1 MAAIIFSGSCKD
13 KVPKVLTQEVIF
25 KKEGELSLKKSSN
38 DSTIARLNIEIADDE
53 YQTQTG
59 LMYRKSM
66 KDDQAMIFIFEDEIQ
81 RAFYMKNTQFDLDII
96 FISSDK
102 KVVSIQKNAKS
113 LDLTSLP
120 SEGPA
125 QYVLEVNAGL
135 SDTWTLE
142 SGDSVEW

>member
-1 MAAIIFSGSCKD
+1 M
-13 KVPKVLTQEVIF
+13 
-25 KKEGELSLKKSSN
+25 
-38 DSTIARLNIEIADDE
+38 
-53 YQTQTG
+53 
-59 LMYRKSM
+59 M
-66 KDDQAMIFIFEDEIQ
+66 QAMIFIFDDEIQ

-96 FISSDK
+96 FISSDR